1 MNIKSQ
7 ATLTYNYSLGGANFE
22 GSAISNLVSTEI
34 RTTDII
40 IKKIASCEYYKPTDI
55 ITYTLI
61 ITNRGNYKA
70 SNVLIKDSLK
80 MQDYIDGS
88 FKSTFIGD
96 TSDVV
101 FSNTEALSFAIK
113 DLTPNTICLISYR
126 VIVNSALTTSDE
138 ADSTLSVE
146 SEEFNTLKID
156 NVKLTQGYAKVVCSK
171 KALPDYAYINTDL
184 IYQITLKNVGT
195 TAAYNVNVADHLPE
209 TFLLDENGVIFN
221 DQNLEYNYSNNQLG
235 FTIDKIMPDEELQ
248 VYVKGRIY
256 K

>member
-7 ATLTYNYSLGGANFE
+7 ATLTYNYSLGGANYE

-126 VIVNSALTTSDE
+126 VIVNSALT
-138 ADSTLSVE
+138 
-146 SEEFNTLKID
+146 ID

-221 DQNLEYNYSNNQLG
+221 DQNLEYNYSNNELG